1 MHLFTH
7 KTGTLHAMLQATS
20 RGHHWWIA
28 GEVSAGRV
36 VPMMQK
42 FTEQWGTETAKWT
55 RSRNRKNGI
64 ASATLFVHPT
74 YLRPSF
80 SWWLLLTDGEH
91 PARKSETGFRD
102 ALDRR
107 QRLTFQDT
115 YEAIQ
120 LPSSGAVPRW
130 TWRLTS
136 TFEESLKAQIT
147 ESVRHRKDPRAV
159 KEVIR
164 IYHGLPG
171 FRGIRHQIVALR
183 RHTAN
188 EWRRTKAEGECPHL
202 PTRMPAYARYK
213 TYRTVPVEA
222 VRDRLLAGLSPYS
235 ADMRFGGDTAEAL
248 LSEPVANEIEE

>member
-1 MHLFTH
+1 
-7 KTGTLHAMLQATS
+7 MLQAVS

-28 GEVSAGRV
+28 GEVSAARV
-36 VPMMQK
+36 IPMMQK
-42 FTEQWGTETAKWT
+42 FTETWGTDKAKWT
-55 RSRNRKNGI
+55 RYRNRTSGI
-64 ASATLFVHPT
+64 ASALLFVHPT

-91 PARKSETGFRD
+91 PARETEAGFRD
-102 ALDRR
+102 TLDRR

-115 YEAIQ
+115 YEALQ

-136 TFEESLKAQIT
+136 TFEEGLKAQIT
-147 ESVRHRKDPRAV
+147 ENVRHRKDPRAI

-171 FRGIRHQIVALR
+171 FRGVRHQVAALR

-188 EWRRTKAEGECPHL
+188 EWRRTKADEECPHL
-202 PTRMPAYARYK
+202 PVRMPPYARYK

-235 ADMRFGGDTAEAL
+235 VDMRFGDDAPSAL
-248 LSEPVANEIEE
+248 QSAVELREIEE